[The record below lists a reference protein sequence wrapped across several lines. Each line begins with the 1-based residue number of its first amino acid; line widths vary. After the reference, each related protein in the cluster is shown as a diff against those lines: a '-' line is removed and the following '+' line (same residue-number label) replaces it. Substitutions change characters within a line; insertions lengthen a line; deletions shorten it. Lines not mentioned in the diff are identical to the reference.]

1 MTMDTRSLQ
10 AFLALAGTLH
20 FGRAAETCNLSASAL
35 SRLVQRLEH
44 ELGCR
49 LFERN
54 NRSVRLTREGE
65 VLQAQAQEL
74 VDRLARL
81 ERQMAERSQALAG
94 TLSLYCSVTASYS
107 ILAEL
112 LPAYRR
118 RYPAVELALHT
129 GDEASAIRRA
139 LQGRE
144 DAVIAARPDRLATGL
159 RFLELSTTPLVFIAP
174 ASGADDTLPLSPSG
188 TAARRAWSEVPMIVP
203 EAGLARERVDG
214 WFRANRV
221 QPRIHAQVSGNEAIA
236 AMVALGF
243 GVGVVPLLV
252 LRASP
257 LREGVRVLDVVP
269 ELAPFRIGLCCR
281 RQAFGNPLVESLWA
295 LAAESRAAADTAR
308 GAAV

>member
-1 MTMDTRSLQ
+1 MDTRSLR
-10 AFLALAGTLH
+10 AFLALAGALH
-20 FGRAAETCNLSASAL
+20 FGRAAESCNLSASAL
-35 SRLVQRLEH
+35 SRLIQRLEH

-49 LFERN
+49 LFERG
-54 NRSVRLTREGE
+54 NRSVRLTAQGR

-74 VDRLARL
+74 ADRL
-81 ERQMAERSQALAG
+81 ERLDRQLADRSQSLAG

-107 ILAEL
+107 ILSGL

-118 RYPAVELALHT
+118 RYPGVELALHT
-129 GDEASAIRRA
+129 GDEASAIRRVQ
-139 LQGRE
+139 QGRD
-144 DAVIAARPDRLATGL
+144 DAVIAARPDRLPAGL
-159 RFLELSTTPLVFIAP
+159 RFLELATTPLVFIAP
-174 ASGADDTLPLSPSG
+174 AGGEERPPGSPSSA
-188 TAARRAWSEVPMIVP
+188 AARHAWSRVPMILP
-203 EAGLARERVDG
+203 EAGLARERVDA
-214 WFRANRV
+214 WFRSCRL
-221 QPRIHAQVSGNEAIA
+221 QPRVHAQVSGNEAIA

-281 RQAFGNPLVESLWA
+281 RQALENPLVEALWA
-295 LAAESRAAADTAR
+295 LAAEGRGAADTAR